1 MPRVRPFALMLVV
14 CALARAA
21 RAEAQ
26 TVDLRMAT
34 LEELMAIEVT
44 SASRREQRAEDVP
57 AAVYVITRD
66 EIRRSG
72 LTSIP
77 ELLRLAPGVQVA
89 RINSNKWAVS
99 VRGFNG
105 RLYSNKLLVMVDGRS
120 IYNPAFST
128 VLWDTEDLLVEDI
141 DHIEVIRG
149 PGGALW
155 GANAVNGVVN
165 IITRPA
171 TQTSGGL
178 VRVSAG
184 SFDTSSVALRY
195 GNSLRD
201 VHYRLFAQSS
211 TYGESVTTQG
221 ANANDHWRSVTTGFR
236 ADWSGARDAL
246 MFQGSATSGRQRPLW
261 FGFDSVS
268 TPDVGW
274 EAVVSETTATDVVA
288 RWTRAT
294 TAGSA
299 FQAQAYFDHAHR
311 DEAVALYGRRTWD
324 VDAQYHTTLGKRHDL
339 LGGGGYRYISESM
352 QGRGPYTFLPNGL
365 SQQILNAFAQDTIG
379 LVPSRLELTVGTKF
393 ERSTVSGLAFQPNVR
408 LMWMTSSRQRAWA
421 AVARAVRTPSLIDL
435 GVHVEYPAALAIPA
449 LKLRRE
455 IAPVAIPVFVGGLG
469 NPDFQSERLI
479 NAEAGYRLNI
489 TRRASFDL
497 VAFRGRYDDLQTF
510 EPLPPVVQL
519 VNGQPVLKVLSQQE
533 NRLRADTYGAE
544 VSGRVQLGNRWQV
557 DGALASFHLTP
568 HLMGSLDPSLPGYD
582 SHAPAYQW
590 RTHVAMPLSRR
601 GQADIHFFH
610 TGPIDSADVPV
621 IARLDARAEWS
632 LTRQLS
638 VVASG
643 QNLLRPS
650 HLEFNGDKTVLE
662 STQIP
667 RSGGLRLAWRF

>member
-1 MPRVRPFALMLVV
+1 
-14 CALARAA
+14 
-21 RAEAQ
+21 
-26 TVDLRMAT
+26 MAT

-44 SASRREQRAEDVP
+44 SASRREQRAEDAP

-165 IITRPA
+165 VITRPA
-171 TQTSGGL
+171 TKTIGGL
-178 VRVSAG
+178 ARVSVG
-184 SFDTSSVALRY
+184 SFETSSAAFRY

-201 VHYRLFAQSS
+201 VHYRLFAQGS

-221 ANANDHWRSVTTGFR
+221 VQANDHWRSVTTGFR
-236 ADWSGARDAL
+236 ADWSRAHDAL
-246 MFQGSATSGRQRPLW
+246 MFQGTATSGRQRPLW
-261 FGFDSVS
+261 FGFDSAS
-268 TPDVGW
+268 APEIGW
-274 EAVVSETTATDVVA
+274 EAVVSETTAADVVG

-294 TAGSA
+294 ASGSA
-299 FQAQAYFDHAHR
+299 FQAQAYFDYAHR

-324 VDAQYHTTLGKRHDL
+324 VDAQYHTTIGKRHDL
-339 LGGGGYRYISESM
+339 VGGGGYRYITESM
-352 QGRGPYTFLPNGL
+352 HGRGPYTFLPNGL

-379 LVPSRLELTVGTKF
+379 LVRSRLELTVGAKF
-393 ERSTVSGLAFQPNVR
+393 EQSTVSGPAFQPNVR
-408 LMWMTSSRQRAWA
+408 LMWMASRGQRVWA

-435 GVHVEYPAALAIPA
+435 GLHVEYPAALAVPA
-449 LKLRRE
+449 LRLRRE
-455 IAPVAIPVFVGGLG
+455 IAPAAMPVLVGGLG
-469 NPDFQSERLI
+469 NPDFQNERLI
-479 NAEAGYRLNI
+479 NAEAGYRVNV

-510 EPLPPVVQL
+510 EPLPPIVEML
-519 VNGQPVLKVLSQQE
+519 NGQPVLKVFSQQA
-533 NRLRADTYGAE
+533 NLLRADTRGAE
-544 VSGRVQLGNRWQV
+544 VSGRVQAGKGWQV
-557 DGALASFHLTP
+557 DGALATFHLAP
-568 HLMGSLDPSLPGYD
+568 HPMGSLDPSLPGYD

-590 RTHVAMPLSRR
+590 RTHVALPLGRR

-610 TGPIDSADVPV
+610 TGRIDSADVPA
-621 IARLDARAEWS
+621 ITRLDVRAEWP

-638 VVASG
+638 LVASG
-643 QNLLRPS
+643 QNLLHPS
-650 HLEFNGDKTVLE
+650 HLEFAGDKTVLE
-662 STQIP
+662 STEIP
-667 RSGGLRLAWRF
+667 RSGGLRLVWRF